1 MKTAHE
7 LVMQAKASIREVAP
21 DEAAQWVARGALL
34 LDVREPDEY
43 RTARVKGAVNVPRGM
58 LEFRIA
64 DVLEGK
70 PSDAPLCVYCKT
82 GGRAALAAQTL
93 QVMGYTQIISIAGGI
108 DGLANSPLPIERES
122 LPDFE

>member
-64 DVLEGK
+64 DVLAGK
-70 PSDAPLCVYCKT
+70 SSDTPLCVYCKT
-82 GGRAALAAQTL
+82 GGRAALAVQTL